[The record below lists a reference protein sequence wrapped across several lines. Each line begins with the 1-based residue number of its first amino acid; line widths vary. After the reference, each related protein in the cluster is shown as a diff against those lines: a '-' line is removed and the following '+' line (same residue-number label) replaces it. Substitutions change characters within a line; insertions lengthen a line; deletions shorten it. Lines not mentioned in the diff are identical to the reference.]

1 MAYESKIEEHKQ
13 RSERAVGMGGPERLA
28 KRKAEGK
35 LNARERIGRL
45 LDPESFFEEGRFSTS
60 ARREDAHK
68 TPQDG
73 QVTGF
78 GKIEGRTVAVHAN
91 DLTVMSSSSAEIN
104 SRKSKWLLRAAVK
117 AGAPYVHLGACGGAR
132 MPDSMGASG
141 MAKFGFTVNFDR
153 RRVVPMITGIADPS
167 FGGSFWLAARSD
179 IVVMRKGAVMAVS
192 SPKVTQVAIS
202 EKLDA
207 QELGGWE
214 MHTSVTGMCDLAVD
228 TEEQMLDAIRRYLS
242 YLPSH
247 QNEAP
252 PRAPVPAGSGS
263 DLEKVLDLVP
273 ESRAKVYDVRKV
285 IAAFVDRDSFF
296 PIKERYGK
304 AVVTG
309 FARLD
314 GHPVAIAACNPLH
327 KGGAQDADST
337 DKYTNMIVL
346 ADSFNL
352 PIIILCDTPGFLIGR
367 EGERQKVGGKI
378 MNNLQALELTTVPKI
393 AIILRKS
400 YGQAYLNFG
409 GGTSDDFAAWFGS
422 EISFVDPSIGV
433 SVVHNLRYEDDPE
446 RYKALAAEMSKDT
459 SAYDLASIFASQHV
473 IDPRDT
479 RKYLIQALD
488 VHRLRRSSG
497 IGEHLMSTWPQTL

>member
-1 MAYESKIEEHKQ
+1 
-13 RSERAVGMGGPERLA
+13 
-28 KRKAEGK
+28 
-35 LNARERIGRL
+35 
-45 LDPESFFEEGRFSTS
+45 
-60 ARREDAHK
+60 
-68 TPQDG
+68 
-73 QVTGF
+73 
-78 GKIEGRTVAVHAN
+78 
-91 DLTVMSSSSAEIN
+91 
-104 SRKSKWLLRAAVK
+104 
-117 AGAPYVHLGACGGAR
+117 
-132 MPDSMGASG
+132 
-141 MAKFGFTVNFDR
+141 
-153 RRVVPMITGIADPS
+153 
-167 FGGSFWLAARSD
+167 
-179 IVVMRKGAVMAVS
+179 
-192 SPKVTQVAIS
+192 
-202 EKLDA
+202 
-207 QELGGWE
+207 
-214 MHTSVTGMCDLAVD
+214 
-228 TEEQMLDAIRRYLS
+228 
-242 YLPSH
+242 
-247 QNEAP
+247 
-252 PRAPVPAGSGS
+252 VPAGSGS